1 MSLLWR
7 ASSHV
12 PRPEFAFIGTLAILF
27 LVVSLVVLV
36 LLAVWVYR
44 DAEERDMN
52 GVLWLL
58 VVLLTNVIGL
68 IIYLVVRA
76 DHPKQTGEGRQQE
89 GQPQGPFCPSCG
101 ERLTEGDRFCSNCGH
116 DVTGEAS

>member
-1 MSLLWR
+1 MSLLSNIV
-7 ASSHV
+7 AQG
-12 PRPEFAFIGTLAILF
+12 PGTEFMALGVFMMLFFVGIFVVAILLAI
-27 LVVSLVVLV
+27 
-36 LLAVWVYR
+36 WVYR

-58 VVLLTNVIGL
+58 VVLLTNIIGL

-76 DHPKQTGEGRQQE
+76 DHPKGGTKPARQ

-101 ERLTEGDRFCSNCGH
+101 DRLTEGDRFCSNCGH
-116 DVTGEAS
+116 DVTGEPAP